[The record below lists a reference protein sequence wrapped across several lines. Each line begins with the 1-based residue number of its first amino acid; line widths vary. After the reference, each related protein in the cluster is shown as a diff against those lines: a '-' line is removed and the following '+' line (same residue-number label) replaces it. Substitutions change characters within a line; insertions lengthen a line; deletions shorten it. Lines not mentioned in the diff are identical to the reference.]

1 MNDGGVKSARRALAI
16 LELLS
21 ERAAALTFTEIGR
34 ALDYPRSSLHGLLR
48 TLEESQWIE
57 QDEHTRSYT
66 LGIRAWE
73 AGSAY
78 GRAVGLADR
87 ARRFME
93 EVRDALDE
101 TVQLAVLDDGRH
113 NVYIAK
119 VDGAQLLVLES
130 RVGRRLEAHATGVG
144 KVLLAGLPPEQLRAR
159 LGPGPLE
166 RFTAST
172 IADPEALADELARV
186 RARGYALDNEEY
198 TVGVRCVAVPV
209 HDHTTTVVA
218 GMSVSVPSIRFG
230 DERREQA
237 LALLLRASAGL
248 SAALG
253 YRPA

>member
-57 QDEHTRSYT
+57 QDEQTRSYS
-66 LGIRAWE
+66 LGIRAWQ

-119 VDGAQLLVLES
+119 VDGAQLLVLE
-130 RVGRRLEAHATGVG
+130 
-144 KVLLAGLPPEQLRAR
+144 PPEQLRAR
-159 LGPGPLE
+159 LGSGPLE
-166 RFTAST
+166 RFTANT

-198 TVGVRCVAVPV
+198 TAGVRCVAVPV
-209 HDHTTTVVA
+209 HDHTTAVVA